1 MNMEAGKFNILVL
14 EGDGIGP
21 EVTAEALKILDT
33 AGAAFGVSFDLTH
46 ALAGGIAIDEEGA
59 PISAET
65 LNMAGNSDAII
76 LGAVGGPKWDD
87 LPTDRRP
94 EKGLLA
100 LRSNL
105 DLFANL
111 RPAIVFPSLVQA
123 STLKPEV
130 VSGIDLLVVRELVS
144 GIYFGEPRGIDED
157 GDERVGFN
165 TMRYSEHEIERVA
178 RMAFEMAVKR
188 RGKVTSVDKANVL
201 EVSGLWREI
210 VKDVAGEFPDVEVDH
225 QFVDNCSMQLIR
237 NPAQFD
243 VILTGNLFGD
253 ILSDEA
259 SMLTGSIGMLPSA
272 SIGGGCAMYEPSHG
286 TAPDIAGQDKANPLA
301 AILSVAMLF
310 EITCGMIDAARA
322 VRSAVEGVLQDGYRT
337 GDIFSEGTRL
347 VSCSKMGQLVA
358 DKVDDFARSH
368 QRAH

>member
-1 MNMEAGKFNILVL
+1 MNMENRKFNILVL

-21 EVTAEALKILDT
+21 EVTAGALKVLE
-33 AGAAFGVSFDLTH
+33 AAAAAFGASFDLTH

-59 PISAET
+59 PISPET
-65 LNMAGNSDAII
+65 LKLAANSDAII

-87 LPTDRRP
+87 LPTGRRP

-100 LRSNL
+100 LRADL
-105 DLFANL
+105 DMFANL
-111 RPAIVFPSLVQA
+111 RPAMVFPSLAHA

-144 GIYFGEPRGIDED
+144 GIYFGEPRGIKME

-165 TMRYSEHEIERVA
+165 TMRYFEHEIERVA
-178 RMAFEMAVKR
+178 RVAFEMARKR

-201 EVSGLWREI
+201 DVSGLWREI
-210 VKDVAGEFPDVEVDH
+210 VKGVADEFPDVEVDH
-225 QFVDNCSMQLIR
+225 QFVDNASMQLIR
-237 NPAQFD
+237 DPSQFD

-272 SIGGGCAMYEPSHG
+272 SIGGTSAMYEPSHG
-286 TAPDIAGQDKANPLA
+286 TAPDIAGKNKANPLA
-301 AILSVAMLF
+301 AILSVAMML
-310 EITCGMIDAARA
+310 EITCKMANAAEA
-322 VRSAVEGVLQDGYRT
+322 VRSAVRGVLEEGYRT
-337 GDIFSEGTRL
+337 GDIFSDRTSL
-347 VSCSKMGQLVA
+347 VSCSEMGQLVA
-358 DKVDDFARSH
+358 DRVER
-368 QRAH
+368 